1 MVIAVAL
8 ALELPPFRG
17 PEWRSLEPRNL
28 SLLSRRNAGHLVKSD
43 APEAKKKNNMCDV
56 RIDPFGAH

>member
-1 MVIAVAL
+1 VNRVFAL
-8 ALELPPFRG
+8 KLPPFRE
-17 PEWRSLEPRNL
+17 PEWRSLEPGSPGALTHKRKI
-28 SLLSRRNAGHLVKSD
+28 LVKSD